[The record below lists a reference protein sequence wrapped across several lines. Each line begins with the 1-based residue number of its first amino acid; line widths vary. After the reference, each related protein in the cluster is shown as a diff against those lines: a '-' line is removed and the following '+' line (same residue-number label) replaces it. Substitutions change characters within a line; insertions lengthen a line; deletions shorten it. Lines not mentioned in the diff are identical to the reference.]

1 MSGVEKKVEE
11 YKQKLIRINN
21 IKKQLI
27 DCEITWL
34 SIIEA
39 LELSFYEY
47 RKLQA
52 GDLEEREADVLE
64 IINKTP
70 DYIKNRRKKAKL
82 FQKIMIDLG
91 MTTKEFCDREKIDM
105 YKLHRILRDIP
116 TERDKAFEKKVE
128 RALKVK
134 LF

>member
-1 MSGVEKKVEE
+1 MSELEKKVQE
-11 YKQKLIRINN
+11 YKDKLIRINN

-27 DCEITWL
+27 DCEINWL

-39 LELSFYEY
+39 LGLSFYEY

-52 GDLEEREADVLE
+52 GDLEEREAEVLE
-64 IINKTP
+64 LVNRTP
-70 DYIKNRRKKAKL
+70 EHIKNRGKRLKT

-91 MTTKEFCDREKIDM
+91 MTTKEFCNKEKIDM
-105 YKLHRILRDIP
+105 YKLNRTLRNIP
-116 TERDKAFEKKVE
+116 AERDREFEKKVE
-128 RALKVK
+128 RALKAK